1 MPKTICIVDDEPS
14 ILNTLSSILEDEGY
28 RVTIA
33 KTDREALNVIQ
44 QGPPDLVILDL
55 WIGDFDSLE
64 VFERVREQFPKMPVI
79 MMFGQGST
87 ETVVKLMKLGA
98 YYCLE
103 KPLDLERLIHVVRDA
118 IGESAT
124 PE

>member
-1 MPKTICIVDDEPS
+1 MFGTICIVDDEPA

-33 KTDREALNVIQ
+33 KTGREALNVIQ
-44 QGPPDLVILDL
+44 QEPPDLVILDL

-103 KPLDLERLIHVVRDA
+103 KPLDLERLMHVVRDA
-118 IGESAT
+118 IGERAAS
-124 PE
+124 E

>member
-1 MPKTICIVDDEPS
+1 MSATICIVDDEPS
-14 ILNTLSSILEDEGY
+14 ILHTLNSILEDDGY
-28 RVTIA
+28 KVTIA
-33 KTDREALNVIQ
+33 RTGLEALNLIQ
-44 QGPPDLVILDL
+44 QEPPDLVILDL
-55 WIGDFDSLE
+55 WIGDSDSLE

-103 KPLDLERLIHVVRDA
+103 KPLDLERLIHVVRNA
-118 IGESAT
+118 IRESAT
-124 PE
+124 SE